1 MKCSLRAAQ
10 DSLYKIVHRK
20 LGKKDEGYLGITVS
34 DKLQS
39 LFSRK

>member
-1 MKCSLRAAQ
+1 MKCSLTAAK
-10 DSLYKIVHRK
+10 DNLYKIVHRK
-20 LGKKDEGYLGITVS
+20 LGKKDEGYLGITIS